1 MIAWNSTSKVT
12 ALPLPCMSVG
22 VCNACAR
29 VRPRES
35 ESGCPGSLLD
45 TNCLCREA
53 ARPRETRDAGGPL
66 RSPGIHGGVRGWGG
80 REARGAARAAWNKRR
95 GRAGFPFFSLYIYI
109 YIYTYIY
116 TANQLGATLAKR
128 DAFFIQPSRPGSVKL
143 HFFSEAL

>member
-22 VCNACAR
+22 VCSACAR

-45 TNCLCREA
+45 TNCLCRGA
-53 ARPRETRDAGGPL
+53 ARPRETRDEGGQLRRAPRRCAGPGGSGGAG
-66 RSPGIHGGVRGWGG
+66 RSESSLEQKERVGWISL
-80 REARGAARAAWNKRR
+80 
-95 GRAGFPFFSLYIYI
+95 FFFLYIDVHI
-109 YIYTYIY
+109 YI
-116 TANQLGATLAKR
+116 ANQLGATLAKR